1 MKKIIL
7 ALVLAASTVSMANA
21 GTTITIM
28 GDFTY
33 INSGSATIV
42 CSNMGSTTYCN

>member
-7 ALVLAASTVSMANA
+7 ALVLTVSTIGMASA
-21 GTTITIM
+21 TTTITRM

-33 INSGSATIV
+33 INSGSTTV
-42 CSNMGSTTYCN
+42 TCSNMGSTTYCN

>member
-7 ALVLAASTVSMANA
+7 ALVLTVSTIGMASA
-21 GTTITIM
+21 TTINRL

-33 INSGSATIV
+33 INSGSTHIT
-42 CSNMGSTTYCN
+42 CSNVGSTTYCN